1 MSKEILDRIMTA
13 TAYQKKAI
21 YTLFPEEMGVHLDA
35 IEKEFRA
42 MAAELMEACLRDDRE
57 KSGNDCKSY
66 GTGKDSD
73 ANNINAE
80 MNNFNLKSGVKKID
94 IA

>member
-1 MSKEILDRIMTA
+1 MSKEIIDRIMTA
-13 TAYQKKAI
+13 KEYQKKAI
-21 YTLFPEEMGVHLDA
+21 YALFPEEMGVHLDA
-35 IEKEFRA
+35 IEKELRA
-42 MAAELMEACLRDDRE
+42 MAAELMEAWLRDDCE